1 MPNPATT
8 LRIALA
14 GSGGV
19 VRRYRRTYQNL
30 PGVQVVAAI
39 DANEA
44 EAQQAAAELKAGRAS
59 TNFADALADDVDAV
73 VISTPNHLHAPHA
86 IAAFEAGKHVLLQKP
101 MARTVAECDAIL
113 SAQRTSGR
121 TLGIYM
127 NLLDHPL
134 FRDVRRLI
142 AEGKLGAVALF
153 SARLAHRGG
162 LGWGGVGQNWRASRM
177 STGGGSFIQL
187 GVHYQHLMRW
197 LLGQEIS
204 DVQAIS
210 TNFACPQ
217 LEGDDLMLAQYRLS
231 KGSLGEIQTSWCCLE
246 EHVSLLG
253 TKGSIHYR
261 DNRVVEYTGETGRF
275 DGEFLHVKGDGS
287 FERFENC
294 LAPEWDDAANIYN
307 QHRRFCEALQ
317 AGTPP
322 EVTGDDAREDIRIV
336 EACYLATESFAAKGE
351 TA

>member
-1 MPNPATT
+1 MSKT

-19 VRRYRRTYQNL
+19 VRRYRRTYRHL
-30 PGVQVVAAI
+30 PNVQVVATI
-39 DANEA
+39 DINKE
-44 EAQQAAAELKAGRAS
+44 EAQHAAAELGAVYAS
-59 TNFADALADDVDAV
+59 TDIADALRGDIDAV
-73 VISTPNHLHAPHA
+73 VISTPNHLHAQHA
-86 IAAFEAGKHVLLQKP
+86 IAAFDAGKHVLLQKP
-101 MARTVAECDAIL
+101 MARTASECDTIL
-113 SAQRTSGR
+113 VAQRRSGR
-121 TLGIYM
+121 TLGVYM

-134 FRDVRRLI
+134 FRDMRRMV
-142 AEGKLGAVALF
+142 AEGKLGNVALY

-162 LGWGGVGQNWRASRM
+162 LGWGGVGQNWRASRAD
-177 STGGGSFIQL
+177 TGGGSFIQL

-197 LLGQEIS
+197 LLGQ
-204 DVQAIS
+204 DVTRVQAIA

-217 LEGDDLMLAQYRLS
+217 LEGDDLMLAQYQLS

-253 TKGSIHYR
+253 IQGSIHYR
-261 DNRVVEYTGETGRF
+261 DNRVVEYTAETGPF

-287 FERFENC
+287 FERFENA
-294 LAPEWDDAANIYN
+294 LAPEWDDAANPYN

-317 AGTPP
+317 AGAQP
-322 EVTGDDAREDIRIV
+322 EVTGEDAREDMRIV
-336 EACYLATESFAAKGE
+336 EACYRSTPSLAGV

>member
-1 MPNPATT
+1 MSKT

-19 VRRYRRTYQNL
+19 VRRYRRTYRHL
-30 PGVQVVAAI
+30 PNVQVVATI
-39 DANEA
+39 DINKE
-44 EAQQAAAELKAGRAS
+44 EAQKAAAELGAVYAS
-59 TNFADALADDVDAV
+59 TDFADALRDNIDAV
-73 VISTPNHLHAPHA
+73 VISTPNHLHAQHA
-86 IAAFEAGKHVLLQKP
+86 IAAFNAGKHVLLQKP
-101 MARTVAECDAIL
+101 MARTASECDTIL
-113 SAQRTSGR
+113 ASQRRSGR
-121 TLGIYM
+121 TLGVYM

-134 FRDVRRLI
+134 FRDIRRMV
-142 AEGKLGAVALF
+142 AERKLGSVALY

-162 LGWGGVGQNWRASRM
+162 LGWGGVGQNWRASRVD
-177 STGGGSFIQL
+177 TGGGSFIQL

-197 LLGQEIS
+197 LLGQ
-204 DVQAIS
+204 DVTRVQAIA

-217 LEGDDLMLAQYRLS
+217 LEGDDLMLAQYQLS

-261 DNRVVEYTGETGRF
+261 ENRDVEYTAENGPF

-287 FERFENC
+287 FERFEN
-294 LAPEWDDAANIYN
+294 APPPEWDDAANPYN

-317 AGTPP
+317 AGTQP
-322 EVTGDDAREDIRIV
+322 EVTGEDAREDMRIV
-336 EACYLATESFAAKGE
+336 EACYRSTQSLAEVSA
-351 TA
+351 

>member
-1 MPNPATT
+1 MANPNI

-19 VRRYRRTYQNL
+19 VRRYRRTYRNL
-30 PGVQVVAAI
+30 PGVQVVATI
-39 DANEA
+39 DVNEG
-44 EAQQAAAELKAGRAS
+44 EAQQAATELNATRAS
-59 TNFADALADDVDAV
+59 TNFADVLRDDVDAV
-73 VISTPNHLHAPHA
+73 VISTPNHLHAEHA
-86 IAAFEAGKHVLLQKP
+86 IAAFGAGKHVLLQKP
-101 MARTVAECDAIL
+101 MARTATECDAIL
-113 SAQRTSGR
+113 AAQHRSGR

-134 FRDVRRLI
+134 FRDMRRLV

-162 LGWGGVGQNWRASRM
+162 LGWGGVGQNWRASRET
-177 STGGGSFIQL
+177 TGGGSFIQL

-197 LLGQEIS
+197 LLGQDVTS
-204 DVQAIS
+204 VQAMA

-217 LEGDDLMLAQYRLS
+217 LEGDDLMLAQYSLS

-261 DNRVVEYTGETGRF
+261 DNRVVEYTAETGPF
-275 DGEFLHVKGDGS
+275 DGEFLHLKGDGS

-317 AGTPP
+317 AGMAP
-322 EVTGDDAREDIRIV
+322 EVSGEEAREDIRVV
-336 EACYLATESFAAKGE
+336 EACYHAARSFAQKGA

>member
-1 MPNPATT
+1 MSQT

-19 VRRYRRTYQNL
+19 VRRYRRTYLHL
-30 PGVQVVAAI
+30 PGVQVVATI
-39 DANEA
+39 DVNEE
-44 EAQQAAAELKAGRAS
+44 EARQAAAELNAS
-59 TNFADALADDVDAV
+59 RSSTDFAEALRDDVDAV
-73 VISTPNHLHAPHA
+73 VISTPNHLHASHA
-86 IAAFEAGKHVLLQKP
+86 SAAFAAGKHVLLQKP
-101 MARTVAECDAIL
+101 MARTAAECDNIL
-113 SAQRTSGR
+113 AAQRQSGR
-121 TLGIYM
+121 ALGVYM

-134 FRDVRRLI
+134 FRDMRRLVD
-142 AEGKLGAVALF
+142 EGRLGKIALF

-162 LGWGGVGQNWRASRM
+162 LNWGGAGQNWRASRA

-197 LLGQEIS
+197 LLGQEVIG
-204 DVQAIS
+204 VQAMA

-217 LEGDDLMLAQYRLS
+217 LEGDDLMLAQYRLLQ
-231 KGSLGEIQTSWCCLE
+231 GSLGEIQTSWCCLE

-261 DNRVVEYTGETGRF
+261 DNRVVEYTAETGRF

-287 FERFENC
+287 LERFDGA
-294 LAPEWDDAANIYN
+294 LAPEWDDAANPYN

-317 AGTPP
+317 SGGQP
-322 EVTGDDAREDIRIV
+322 EVTGEDAREDMRIV
-336 EACYLATESFAAKGE
+336 DECYRAASVLTEANA
-351 TA
+351 

>member
-1 MPNPATT
+1 MPNP
-8 LRIALA
+8 LNIALA

-19 VRRYRRTYQNL
+19 VRRYRRTYRNL
-30 PGVQVVAAI
+30 PGVQVVATI
-39 DANEA
+39 DVNEA
-44 EAQQAAAELKAGRAS
+44 EARQAAAELGAERAS
-59 TNFADALADDVDAV
+59 TNFADALRGDVDAV
-73 VISTPNHLHAPHA
+73 VISTPNHLHAEHA
-86 IAAFEAGKHVLLQKP
+86 IAAFDAGKHVLLQKP
-101 MARTVAECDAIL
+101 MARTAAECDTIL
-113 SAQRTSGR
+113 AAQKRSRR

-134 FRDVRRLI
+134 FRDMRRMV
-142 AEGKLGAVALF
+142 AEGKLGEVALF

-162 LGWGGVGQNWRASRM
+162 LGWGGVGQNWRASRAD
-177 STGGGSFIQL
+177 TGGGSFIQL

-197 LLGQEIS
+197 LLGQEVA
-204 DVQAIS
+204 DVQAMA

-261 DNRVVEYTGETGRF
+261 DNRVVEYTAETGPF
-275 DGEFLHVKGDGS
+275 DGEFLHLKGDGS
-287 FERFENC
+287 FERIENF
-294 LAPEWDDAANIYN
+294 LAPEWDDASNVYN

-317 AGTPP
+317 SGSTP
-322 EVTGDDAREDIRIV
+322 EVTGEDAREDMRIV
-336 EACYLATESFAAKGE
+336 DACYLAGQSFAQKGV
-351 TA
+351 AV